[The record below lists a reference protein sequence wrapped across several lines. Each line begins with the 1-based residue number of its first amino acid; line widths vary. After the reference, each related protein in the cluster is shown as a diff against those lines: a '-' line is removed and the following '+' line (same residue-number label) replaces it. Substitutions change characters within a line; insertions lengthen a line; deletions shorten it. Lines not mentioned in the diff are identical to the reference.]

1 MTERELQRLEK
12 ETKEK
17 AEIVCNQL
25 GTYFHHVRETVNK
38 LSLRELY
45 KKSGV
50 SIALISAF
58 EDGKKLPRIET
69 IIKLM
74 TVLDI
79 PYKEVFGHKLAGM
92 DFLFEVNQR
101 IKLGTDNP
109 LRQFLSTQ
117 GFDKDEIKDI
127 IKYTDFIKYRRK

>member
-1 MTERELQRLEK
+1 MAEISLRQLEK
-12 ETKEK
+12 ATKELSE
-17 AEIVCNQL
+17 AICNQL
-25 GTYFHHVRETVNK
+25 GTYFHHVRETDNR

-69 IIKLM
+69 LVKLM
-74 TVLDI
+74 MVLDI

-92 DFLFEVNQR
+92 DVLFEMNQ
-101 IKLGTDNP
+101 ILKNGTDNP
-109 LRQFLSTQ
+109 LRQFLSAQ

-127 IKYTDFIKYRRK
+127 IKYTEFIKYRRK

>member
-1 MTERELQRLEK
+1 MTEQELLRLDK
-12 ETKEK
+12 ETKEIS
-17 AEIVCNQL
+17 ERVCNEL
-25 GTYFHHVRETVNK
+25 GSYFHYMRETVNK
-38 LSLRELY
+38 LSLRELS
-45 KKSGV
+45 KKCGI

-74 TVLDI
+74 TVLKI

-92 DFLFEVNQR
+92 DFLFEVNQ
-101 IKLGTDNP
+101 ILKNGDNP

-127 IKYTDFIKYRRK
+127 IKYTEFVKFSRK